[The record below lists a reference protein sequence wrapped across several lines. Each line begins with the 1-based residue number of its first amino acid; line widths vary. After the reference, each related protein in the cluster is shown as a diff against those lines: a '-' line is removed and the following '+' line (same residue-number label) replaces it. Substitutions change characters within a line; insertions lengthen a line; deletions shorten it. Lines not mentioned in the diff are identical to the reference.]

1 MSDNAQP
8 HLLNLFKDSNAWAG
22 GMAHQLRE
30 FDALSEDLGFD
41 VQVPHGD
48 SQSSIIPVPGNPM
61 TSSDFHEHQAH
72 VVHS

>member
-30 FDALSEDLGFD
+30 FDALSED
-41 VQVPHGD
+41 
-48 SQSSIIPVPGNPM
+48 
-61 TSSDFHEHQAH
+61 
-72 VVHS
+72 